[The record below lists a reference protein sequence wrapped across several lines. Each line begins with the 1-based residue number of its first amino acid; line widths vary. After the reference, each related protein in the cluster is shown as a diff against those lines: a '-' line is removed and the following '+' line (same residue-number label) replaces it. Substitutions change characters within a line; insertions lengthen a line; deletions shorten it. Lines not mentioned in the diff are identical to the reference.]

1 MTFAGRVV
9 IVTGAAQGIGRA
21 TARAFGR
28 EGARVSV
35 LDIDEAGA
43 RSVADQVTELG
54 GEGVALRTD
63 VTKAVEV
70 REAVDNV
77 ARRWQRVDVLVNN
90 AGGFSI
96 VRRTEDIPDDEW
108 EAIVRFN
115 LTSAFLFVK
124 AVLPLMKRQKSGRIV
139 NLSSIVGRG
148 SAVSA
153 TLHYAAAK
161 AGVIGLTRQLAREVG
176 PDGITVNAIAPGPI
190 ATERFLALRTPQ
202 EQHQMAAS
210 VPLCRVGEPDE
221 IANAILFLASDA
233 ASYVNGAVL
242 DVNGGLLMA

>member
-1 MTFAGRVV
+1 MRFTGRVV

-28 EGARVSV
+28 EGARVAA
-35 LDIDEAGA
+35 LDIDEPGA

-54 GEGVALRTD
+54 GEGVGLRTD
-63 VTKAVEV
+63 VTKADEV
-70 REAVDNV
+70 WEAVDNV
-77 ARRWQRVDVLVNN
+77 ALRWHRVDVLVNN

-96 VRRTEDIPDDEW
+96 VRRTEDIPDEEW
-108 EAIVRFN
+108 DAIVRLN
-115 LTSAFLFVK
+115 LTSAFLCVK

-176 PDGITVNAIAPGPI
+176 PDGITVNAVAPGPI

-202 EQHQMAAS
+202 EREQMAAS
-210 VPLCRVGEPDE
+210 VPVRRVGEPDE

-242 DVNGGLLMA
+242 DVNGGILMA

>member
-190 ATERFLALRTPQ
+190 ATVRFLALRTPQ